1 MRRVLFAAALMAA
14 LPALATAQSG
24 ARGSWEVSLGGGAT
38 IPLGTSADLYQTGFH
53 GAVGIGYRPLDSKIV
68 YKVHTSLHRLSQ
80 DGFTDAN
87 ANIFAAFA
95 RADYDVSP
103 SMFVIGGVGVV
114 RNENQI
120 VVSGTQFTNTNSDP
134 AITAGLGMKFG
145 RSLFVEGRL
154 MYGFGDVKSTLIPI
168 TVGFTF

>member
-1 MRRVLFAAALMAA
+1 MRRVLFAAAVIAI
-14 LPALATAQSG
+14 LPAVASAQSG
-24 ARGSWEVSLGGGAT
+24 ASGSWEVNLGGGAT

-53 GAVGIGYRPLDSKIV
+53 GAVGIGYRPLNSKVV
-68 YKVHTSLHRLSQ
+68 YKVHTALHRLSQ
-80 DGFTDAN
+80 DGFPGEN

-103 SMFVIGGVGVV
+103 TLYAIGGIGLV
-114 RNENQI
+114 RNENQLR
-120 VVSGTQFTNTNSDP
+120 VGNTQITNTNSDP
-134 AITAGLGMKFG
+134 AFTAGLGMKFG
-145 RSLFVEGRL
+145 KSLFVEGRL